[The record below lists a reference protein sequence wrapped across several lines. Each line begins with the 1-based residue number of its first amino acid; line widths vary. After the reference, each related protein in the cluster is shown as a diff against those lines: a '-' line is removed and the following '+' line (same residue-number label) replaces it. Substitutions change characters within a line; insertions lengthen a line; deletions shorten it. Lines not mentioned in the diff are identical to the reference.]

1 MTSLFYYETEI
12 LCFKI
17 YFTIFHA
24 KWLSLHFL
32 QRPIFHATSIPP
44 PPPDLEAYD
53 FHAKQLPPYF
63 PLCQRAFDFPY
74 EASSID
80 FYK

>member
-1 MTSLFYYETEI
+1 MTFTPFPSEAYFPRDF
-12 LCFKI
+12 CF
-17 YFTIFHA
+17 
-24 KWLSLHFL
+24 
-32 QRPIFHATSIPP
+32 TS
-44 PPPDLEAYD
+44 PPDLEAYD